1 MFNYIN
7 KYINLLKKI
16 EKFRFLSKKSRQK
29 SLESHPKKVDRKVWN
44 PTQKSR
50 QKSLESHPKK

>member
-44 PTQKSR
+44 LSKT
-50 QKSLESHPKK
+50 